1 MTLVPPW
8 RAHSRTVSK
17 SLCVLPVGFRDRMK
31 LGVPSMLK
39 YELPACRV
47 RTGMGVDAGV
57 TVGEGVMTA

>member
-1 MTLVPPW
+1 
-8 RAHSRTVSK
+8 
-17 SLCVLPVGFRDRMK
+17 MK